1 MRGPEATVP
10 AVPAGLTDALG
21 VNSGPHAA
29 GSKIITSEIRT
40 AIRTAVGPP
49 LTGR

>member
-29 GSKIITSEIRT
+29 GSKIITEIRT